1 MGSIPP
7 SSLTLNY
14 DAILSTT
21 LFNYRRTLE
30 DTISTTNAFLF
41 YLMKRAKDGY
51 KILNDIGDRMAMP
64 LMYELGNADSYS
76 GYDVLDTTPA
86 DGITMAFFNWAQAA
100 VPISISGLEEKKN
113 RGEERII
120 NLLES
125 KVKQAELGLQQFFNQ
140 RMLQG
145 AGGSS
150 IISPYISAVNG
161 SQFVDSLPY
170 QVQANPTV
178 SSSPGN
184 INQSQYTWWR
194 NQYYDFTGNSI
205 TTFAGFL
212 KGLRHLRNN
221 CSKGPGGPP
230 NLHLA
235 DQQTV
240 ELYEAALAAAHRNPS
255 YQVADIPFDN
265 VAFYGQPVTWD
276 EFMPDFY
283 SGTVTQTYGS
293 WLMLNTKF
301 WGIRVDAETN
311 FATTD
316 FIKPEN
322 QDAKTA
328 HILWLGSLG
337 VSNRRKQ
344 GIGMDINTAI
354 AA

>member
-1 MGSIPP
+1 MGAIP
-7 SSLTLNY
+7 STLTLNY

-30 DTISTTNAFLF
+30 DAISTTNAFLF
-41 YLMKRAKDGY
+41 YLMKRAKGGY
-51 KILNDIGDRMAMP
+51 KIVSEIGDRMAMP

-76 GYDVLDTTPA
+76 GYDVLDVTPA
-86 DGITMAFFNWAQAA
+86 DGITTAFFNWAQAA

-113 RGEERII
+113 RGEEKII
-120 NLLES
+120 SLLEA
-125 KVKQAELGLQQFFNQ
+125 KTKQAELGLQEFFNK

-150 IISPYISAVNG
+150 INTAYVSPLNG
-161 SQFVDSLPY
+161 SQFVDPLPL
-170 QVQANPTV
+170 QVAYDPTASV
-178 SSSPGN
+178 TIGN
-184 INQSQYTWWR
+184 INQNLNVWWR
-194 NQYYDFTGNSI
+194 NQTKAFSGVS
-205 TTFAGFL
+205 TFVAFL
-212 KGLRHLRNN
+212 KTLRTLRNN

-230 NLHLA
+230 DLHLTT
-235 DQQTV
+235 QGTE

-265 VAFYGQPVTWD
+265 VAFYGKPVTWD
-276 EFMPDFY
+276 EFMPDFGD
-283 SGTVTQTYGS
+283 GTVTQTKGS
-293 WLMLNTKF
+293 WLMINTKF
-301 WGIRVDAETN
+301 WGVRVDKETN
-311 FATTD
+311 FATTP

-344 GIGMDINTAI
+344 GIGGLIDETI

>member
-1 MGSIPP
+1 MGAIP
-7 SSLTLNY
+7 SALTLNY

-21 LFNYRRTLE
+21 LFNYRKTLE
-30 DTISTTNAFLF
+30 DAISTTNAFLF
-41 YLMKRAKDGY
+41 YLMKRAKGGY
-51 KILNDIGDRMAMP
+51 KVISDIGDRMAMP

-76 GYDVLDTTPA
+76 GYDVLDVTPA
-86 DGITMAFFNWAQAA
+86 DGISTAFFNWAQAA

-125 KVKQAELGLQQFFNQ
+125 KTKQAELGLQEFFNK

-145 AGGSS
+145 AGGSA
-150 IISPYISAVNG
+150 ITTAYVSAMNG
-161 SQFVDSLPY
+161 STFVDPLPL
-170 QVQANPTV
+170 QVMFDPTT
-178 SSSPGN
+178 STSIGN
-184 INQSQYTWWR
+184 INQNLNLWWR
-194 NQYYDFTGNSI
+194 NQTKDFSAL

-212 KGLRHLRNN
+212 KGLRNLRNN

-230 NLHLA
+230 DLHLVT
-235 DQQTV
+235 QGTE

-265 VAFYGQPVTWD
+265 VAFYGKPVTWD
-276 EFMPDFY
+276 EFMPDFGD
-283 SGTVTQTYGS
+283 GTVTQTKGS

-301 WGIRVDAETN
+301 WGVRVDAETN
-311 FATTD
+311 FSTTN

-328 HILWLGSLG
+328 HILWLGALG

-344 GIGMDINTAI
+344 GVGGKIDETI
-354 AA
+354 AS